1 MKFLDSL
8 KTYDK
13 DNIPGAT
20 IKKIRDK
27 YVPMASFNAK
37 EVAKVSS
44 GAFSFIKGP
53 RTITGLPDSS
63 RAPVIIGHENVIS
76 L

>member
-1 MKFLDSL
+1 MLGDMKFLDSL

-13 DNIPGAT
+13 DNIPAAT

-44 GAFSFIKGP
+44 GAFSLLISLVIKQF
-53 RTITGLPDSS
+53 SS
-63 RAPVIIGHENVIS
+63 RSFHLRNIILVGK
-76 L
+76 

>member
-13 DNIPGAT
+13 DNIPAAT

-44 GAFSFIKGP
+44 GAFSLLISSTASFGASDWL
-53 RTITGLPDSS
+53 ITG
-63 RAPVIIGHENVIS
+63 NVIFENS
-76 L
+76 LSL

>member
-13 DNIPGAT
+13 DNIPAAT

-44 GAFSFIKGP
+44 GAFSTSATVTFEVSDWL
-53 RTITGLPDSS
+53 ITG
-63 RAPVIIGHENVIS
+63 NVIFENSIS

>member
-1 MKFLDSL
+1 MLGDMKFLDSL

-13 DNIPGAT
+13 DNIPAAT

-44 GAFSFIKGP
+44 GAFSFIKISTDH
-53 RTITGLPDSS
+53 RKDQTGLSK
-63 RAPVIIGHENVIS
+63 GF
-76 L
+76 

>member
-13 DNIPGAT
+13 DNIPAAT

-44 GAFSFIKGP
+44 GAFSF
-53 RTITGLPDSS
+53 GLSISQLARSDLPG
-63 RAPVIIGHENVIS
+63 IIV

>member
-13 DNIPGAT
+13 DNIPAAT

-44 GAFSFIKGP
+44 GAFSTSSTVTFEVSDWL
-53 RTITGLPDSS
+53 ITDNG
-63 RAPVIIGHENVIS
+63 IFENSIS

>member
-13 DNIPGAT
+13 DNIPAAT

-44 GAFSFIKGP
+44 GGFSTSSTVTFGAADWL
-53 RTITGLPDSS
+53 ITG
-63 RAPVIIGHENVIS
+63 NVIFENSIS

>member
-13 DNIPGAT
+13 DNIPAAT

-44 GAFSFIKGP
+44 GAFSTSSMVTF
-53 RTITGLPDSS
+53 RAADWLITGT
-63 RAPVIIGHENVIS
+63 VIFENS
-76 L
+76 LSL

>member
-13 DNIPGAT
+13 DNIPAAT

-44 GAFSFIKGP
+44 GAFSFAYGSTDRP
-53 RTITGLPDSS
+53 T
-63 RAPVIIGHENVIS
+63 VFYIGRFLDMQNLKIR
-76 L
+76 

>member
-13 DNIPGAT
+13 DNIPAAT

-37 EVAKVSS
+37 EVSKVSS
-44 GAFSFIKGP
+44 GTFSLLTSSTVTFGAADWLL
-53 RTITGLPDSS
+53 TG
-63 RAPVIIGHENVIS
+63 NVIFENSIS

>member
-13 DNIPGAT
+13 DNIPAAT

-44 GAFSFIKGP
+44 GAFS
-53 RTITGLPDSS
+53 TSSTVEVSDWLITD
-63 RAPVIIGHENVIS
+63 NVIFENS
-76 L
+76 LSL